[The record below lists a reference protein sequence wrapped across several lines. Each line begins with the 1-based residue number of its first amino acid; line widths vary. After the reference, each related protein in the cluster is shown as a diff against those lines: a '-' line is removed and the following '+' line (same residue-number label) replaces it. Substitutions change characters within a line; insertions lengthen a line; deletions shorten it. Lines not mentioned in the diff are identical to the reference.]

1 MNTRAGLSLPFLT
14 TSLALVLSGCT
25 PTPQAYRIAGSPASS
40 TTHNV
45 LFLGAGFQTDGELE
59 AYRVAAKALADGLLG
74 DAGKPYADY
83 AANLSFWRIDARS
96 GRPIDTSKCAVS
108 VSSKKAAPC
117 GHLALPELP
126 AKSAASPLETVNLT
140 GEPVMDE
147 DLGVSLCYS
156 DTASPGSCL
165 LLWASP
171 DGQKIAAELATTPPD
186 IDTVVILANTQLW
199 SGGTNQDVLSGG
211 QSLVV
216 IGVPLDA
223 SGAPNGFNLIA
234 HELAH
239 TLGLG
244 DEYTTGSG
252 TPSTSAS
259 DYANL
264 WQPPDPCYAPVID
277 SGPMSPSGE
286 ATRIPWVDLLACESL
301 IDPALDCDYD
311 TKANDYGCPR
321 VYWPTHD
328 LLACPNASHGVKSEC
343 LSYVGLFEGAFYKD
357 EGYYRPAWNCKMRDS
372 SETFCPACDAWI
384 RKFFECNYVDPKKC

>member
-1 MNTRAGLSLPFLT
+1 LNTRARFSLLFAA
-14 TSLALVLSGCT
+14 TSLVLGMSGCA

-40 TTHNV
+40 STHNV

-59 AYRVAAKALADGLLG
+59 AYRVAAKTLADGLLG
-74 DAGKPYADY
+74 DTGKPFADY
-83 AANLSFWRIDARS
+83 GANLSFWRVDVRS
-96 GRPIDTSKCAVS
+96 GRAIDTSKCAVT

-126 AKSAASPLETVNLT
+126 AKSAASPLETVNLA
-140 GEPVMDE
+140 GEAVMDD
-147 DLGVSLCYS
+147 DLDVRLCYS
-156 DTASPGSCL
+156 DTAATGSCL

-199 SGGTNQDVLSGG
+199 SGGTVQGVLSGG

-216 IGVPLDA
+216 IGVPLDG
-223 SGAPNGFNLIA
+223 SGVPNGFNLLA
-234 HELAH
+234 HELGH
-239 TLGLG
+239 TLGLA

-252 TPSTSAS
+252 TPSTSVLE
-259 DYANL
+259 YANV

-277 SGPMSPSGE
+277 AMPMSASGE
-286 ATRIPWVDLLACESL
+286 TARIPWVDLLACETG

-311 TKANDYGCPR
+311 TKTTDYGCPR

-328 LLACPNASHGVKSEC
+328 LLTCPNASHGVKSEC

-357 EGYYRPAWNCKMRDS
+357 EGYYRPAWNCKMRDA
-372 SETFCPACDAWI
+372 SESFCPACDAWI
-384 RKFFECNYVDPKKC
+384 RKFFECNYVHPGTC